1 MVDHKG
7 KAGAETCDLL
17 TFSHRTQY
25 CIKCFCATRHPRQ
38 FHSRSN
44 LKRGRN
50 LCVYVPTECN
60 TCSLLIAFRLR
71 TTSQAD
77 AIMIEELNRA
87 NVYRDIGQAF
97 AVLLPVQ
104 SVGVMGDCR

>member
-1 MVDHKG
+1 M
-7 KAGAETCDLL
+7 
-17 TFSHRTQY
+17 
-25 CIKCFCATRHPRQ
+25 
-38 FHSRSN
+38 
-44 LKRGRN
+44 
-50 LCVYVPTECN
+50 YVKTN
-60 TCSLLIAFRLR
+60 R
-71 TTSQAD
+71 QAD